1 MPVVNAPPVKGLDT
15 ADARCSPPQWPA
27 SQSHSHPFQMLF
39 DGQMCP
45 ESLHEV
51 VEDIFEALEL
61 LLLLGYAGLYLEC
74 DVLHVLEREAQ
85 PGQQQ

>member
-1 MPVVNAPPVKGLDT
+1 
-15 ADARCSPPQWPA
+15 
-27 SQSHSHPFQMLF
+27 MLF